1 MYFTPDYRE
10 WEDLALA
17 GRAPSAVAALSTTTT
32 RSAELF
38 DRARRVLV
46 GGVNSPVR
54 AMRSIGRD
62 PLFIARAEGPHVWDA
77 DGNRYVD
84 FLSTWG
90 PAILGPRA
98 GRPWCARSGRAAARH
113 LLRRAHRARGA
124 ASPRPCCEAMPV
136 GRAAAHDLVRAA
148 RP

>member
-1 MYFTPDYRE
+1 MSGAVPD
-10 WEDLALA
+10 
-17 GRAPSAVAALSTTTT
+17 TT

-62 PLFIARAEGPHVWDA
+62 PLFIDRAEGPHVWDA

-84 FLSTWG
+84 YLSTWG
-90 PAILGPRA
+90 PAILGHAAPAVLDAVRDALPRGTSYGAPTEREVVFA
-98 GRPWCARSGRAAARH
+98 GGCG
-113 LLRRAHRARGA
+113 
-124 ASPRPCCEAMPV
+124 
-136 GRAAAHDLVRAA
+136 
-148 RP
+148 